1 MGKIDHSSAGA
12 LYMHLKNAQ
21 VGKILTY
28 LIAVHHAGLP
38 DWVNEAGVG
47 GAASERLKSV
57 RKS

>member
-1 MGKIDHSSAGA
+1 
-12 LYMHLKNAQ
+12 MHLKNAQ
-21 VGKILTY
+21 VGQILTY